1 MSGKRRGFGV
11 TWWGEAWVEALE
23 QRAHIDPNRLPR
35 GRTYARQERVG
46 ALEVVAGRVS
56 ARVRGSRPAPYRVN
70 VGVRTLTADEWERVL
85 GAIAGRAAHT
95 AALLDGELPPEVL
108 EDAAGAGVDLLP
120 GPGELD
126 PRCSCPDWADPCKH
140 AAAVC
145 YLIADLLD
153 ADPFVL
159 LHLRGRARGEVLA
172 GLRRKRS
179 DTGSERSAHAAS
191 PFRSEA
197 GESGVDARTAY
208 AGPAARTETAA
219 IWELGVPPAPAR
231 PGRPAPL
238 ASDPPAT
245 SGVRGADLVALAADA
260 AERARAL
267 AVGDGDGGLLIDPDH
282 DLARLAAARLG
293 QVDFEELARRVGVSA
308 RRLAR
313 HATAWRLGGA
323 EGVDVL
329 WSSWAPGAE
338 EIEEGRATLAGAT
351 GRAPRVWQNRVSSVS
366 GRLQLRLAPGGSW
379 YRCEKTGE
387 EWEIAASPS
396 ADPRD
401 LV

>member
-1 MSGKRRGFGV
+1 MTGKRRGFGA
-11 TWWGEAWVEALE
+11 TWWGKAWVDALE
-23 QRAHIDPNRLPR
+23 KRAQIDPNRLPR

-46 ALEVVAGRVS
+46 ALEVASGRVS
-56 ARVRGSRPAPYRVN
+56 ARVQGSRRAPYRVI
-70 VGVRTLTADEWERVL
+70 VGVRAFTDDEWERVL
-85 GAIAGRAAHT
+85 EAIAGRAAHT
-95 AALLDGELPPEVL
+95 AALLDGVLLPEVL
-108 EDAAGAGVDLLP
+108 EDASGAGAELLP
-120 GPGELD
+120 GPGDLD

-145 YLIADLLD
+145 YLIAGLLD

-159 LHLRGRARGEVLA
+159 LHMRGRSRSEVLA
-172 GLRRKRS
+172 ALRRKRS
-179 DTGSERSAHAAS
+179 ETGSARGAHIARTAG
-191 PFRSEA
+191 PEA
-197 GESGVDARTAY
+197 GEDGVDARAAY
-208 AGPAARTETAA
+208 ASPAARTETAA
-219 IWELGVPPAPAR
+219 VWALGAPKAPAR
-231 PGRPAPL
+231 AGRPAPL

-245 SGVRGADLVALAADA
+245 SGVRAADLVALAADA

-293 QVDFEELARRVGVSA
+293 QVGFDELARRVGVGA

-313 HATAWRLGGA
+313 HASAWRLGGA

-329 WSSWAPGAE
+329 WSSWVPAAE
-338 EIEEGRATLAGAT
+338 AIEEGRAALAAAT
-351 GRAPRVWQNRVSSVS
+351 GRAPRVWQNRVGSVS
-366 GRLQLRLAPGGSW
+366 GRLQLRLAPSGSW

-387 EWEIAASPS
+387 DWEIAASPS